1 MSTLSESEDSENW
14 EYNAVERSEAEK
26 SALYDVDLQ
35 TPRVVLSSLIPLVEF
50 EDGSLR
56 ITKRLR

>member
-1 MSTLSESEDSENW
+1 MSALSDSEDDKNW

-35 TPRVVLSSLIPLVEF
+35 NPRVALSSLVPLVEF

>member
-1 MSTLSESEDSENW
+1 MSALSDDEHEDW
-14 EYNAVERSEAEK
+14 EYEAVERSESK
-26 SALYDVDLQ
+26 RRTLYETELRD
-35 TPRVVLSSLIPLVEF
+35 PRVALSTLVPLVEF